1 MITLISG
8 EALTALHRLGG
19 HGTAARRFPFAK
31 GEVSPVR
38 SPAMETKA
46 ADWVPVV
53 ERLLADPPVVHIVDT
68 PEGKR
73 PGVWS
78 TEESCYRFMAR
89 TVRPEMRT
97 LETGS
102 GLSTA
107 LLAALGTEHTCVTPA
122 AVEEEHLRNYF
133 ATKGIDGDRVTFV
146 LEPSHVA
153 LPHLTGAY
161 DLVLIDGAHG
171 YPIPIIDWFYAGSLL
186 VRGGVLVVDDIP
198 LPAVAA
204 LLDFLD
210 RDPRW
215 EPLQHSERWAAF
227 RRNSEGPLIEGQW
240 DQRFFV
246 PRSTRPLILR
256 ALGRVRRTLCGRS

>member
-1 MITLISG
+1 M
-8 EALTALHRLGG
+8 
-19 HGTAARRFPFAK
+19 
-31 GEVSPVR
+31 
-38 SPAMETKA
+38 
-46 ADWVPVV
+46 V
-53 ERLLADPPVVHIVDT
+53 ERLLADPPVVHIIDT

-89 TVRPEMRT
+89 VVRPGMRT

-107 LLAALGTEHTCVTPA
+107 LFAALGTEHTCVTPA
-122 AVEEEHLRNYF
+122 AVEEEHLRDYF
-133 ATKGIDGDRVTFV
+133 ARTDIPGGGVSFV
-146 LEPSHVA
+146 LEPSHLA
-153 LPHLTGAY
+153 LPRLTGAF

-171 YPIPIIDWFYAGSLL
+171 YPLPIIDWFYAGSLL

-215 EPLQHSERWAAF
+215 EPLERSTRWAAF

-240 DQRFFV
+240 EQLFYA
-246 PRSTRPLILR
+246 PNASRSLARR
-256 ALGRVRRTLCGRS
+256 ALGRARRELRDRRLG